1 MKNNMYNFEEVKE
14 FIKKKKYQ
22 DKKWQVYNTYN
33 TVGDPTKK
41 VYDKDGVEIRQC
53 SSMGYIEVIGITPE
67 EYATLHGP
75 KYHILNIQED

>member
-1 MKNNMYNFEEVKE
+1 MYNFEEVKD

-33 TVGDPTKK
+33 MVGDQTKK
-41 VYDKDGVEIRQC
+41 VYYKDGVEIREC
-53 SSMGYIEVIGITPE
+53 SYMGYIEVIGITPE

-75 KYHILNIQED
+75 KFHILDIKDQR